1 MNPTDYDRV
10 DQALFGYSEGH
21 RQIAASIRLP
31 AADLYRLSAASDLA
45 TGTKLGPDESYIT
58 GVPLEESKRYALIRT
73 WLAPEL
79 PRPGCVWSHVLLLDT
94 RILGS
99 RTNLQDL
106 LQHFRRPQGDFKVY
120 SSAATLRSKATEPV
134 AIDEAELQQAIQDY
148 YSGRPALLSATLDQK
163 AAEGI
168 VTAMWSQQ
176 WPRLRAAFAFRTA
189 RTERRKSD
197 LVHYDVQLSSPSETE
212 KPGGTSSD
220 WALIAARDA
229 ATCHVTDLR
238 RFLWRYGRDIAAAR
252 TSYRML
258 VELFLLGRGHQN
270 IPTEHALRV
279 FRSLADPDDGQIL
292 KRDILGIPAASPSLS
307 PPISPIG
314 LLEVLADENAHQ
326 IVPAGVVAQRFQDL
340 DRVAIGAVAH
350 FLDLHYDALAPWK
363 NDLENAIVTGADAS
377 TLSHS
382 FPQRF
387 LMPVLRARPDLVNL
401 DAATLLSNDQLTE
414 LLDIYPA
421 TSAEDAL
428 ASEAVRRD
436 LGAAKNSKLVRR
448 DPERFFKAALNSGA
462 HSEIASAWKSLWPS
476 HAEAIFAAGWP
487 RTERSWSRVA
497 LGIAYMEYPRRVGPR
512 AEEWAIIFASLP
524 DDLHGDDRVR
534 LQGYLLRTAL
544 DEDSEGTWKLCAT
557 VLPELRPVILRGA
570 LPDDVYRMLSSD
582 LPRFNTAGYWDINRR
597 VLICL
602 SYLRRKI
609 SDPDAEGK
617 LGLSDHDRL
626 ILFDGAA
633 DEDDSKRPGFWWW

>member
-1 MNPTDYDRV
+1 MNDANYDRI

-45 TGTKLGPDESYIT
+45 TGTKLAPDESYIT

-79 PRPGCVWSHVLLLDT
+79 PRPGCVWSHVLLLDA
-94 RILGS
+94 RVLGS

-106 LQHFRRPQGDFKVY
+106 LQYFRRPRGDFKAY
-120 SSAATLRSKATEPV
+120 GLAATLEAGPTEPS
-134 AIDEAELQQAIQDY
+134 AIDEPELQRLIQDY

-163 AAEGI
+163 TAEGT

-197 LVHYDVQLSSPSETE
+197 LVHYDVQLGSLSDAGKAS
-212 KPGGTSSD
+212 GTSSD
-220 WALIAARDA
+220 WALVAARDA
-229 ATCHVTDLR
+229 ATCQVTDLR
-238 RFLWRYGRDIAAAR
+238 RFLWRYGRDISAAR

-270 IPTEHALRV
+270 IPAKHALSV
-279 FRSLADPDDGQIL
+279 FRSLPDPNDGEIL
-292 KRDILGIPAASPSLS
+292 KKDILGIPAASPSLS

-326 IVPAGVVAQRFQDL
+326 FVPAGVVAQRFQDL
-340 DRVAIGAVAH
+340 DRTAIGPVAN
-350 FLDLHYDALAPWK
+350 FLDQHYDTLAPWK
-363 NDLENAIVTGADAS
+363 DDLEKTIVNGADAS
-377 TLSHS
+377 ALSQS

-387 LMPVLRARPDLVNL
+387 LMPVLRARPDLINL
-401 DAATLLSNDQLTE
+401 DTITQLSNDELAE
-414 LLDIYPA
+414 LLDVYPA
-421 TSAEDAL
+421 TSAKDAL
-428 ASEAVRRD
+428 ASVAVRRD
-436 LGAAKNSKLVRR
+436 LGAVKNNKLVQQ
-448 DPERFFKAALNSGA
+448 DPERFFKSALDAAVHG
-462 HSEIASAWKSLWPS
+462 EIASAWKGLWPS
-476 HAEAIFAAGWP
+476 HAETIFAAGWP

-497 LGIAYMEYPRRVGPR
+497 LGVGYMGYPRRVGPR
-512 AEEWAIIFASLP
+512 AEEWTAIFASLP
-524 DDLHGDDRVR
+524 DDLHGDGRIR

-544 DEDSEGTWKLCAT
+544 DEGSAGTWKLCAL
-557 VLPELRPVILRGA
+557 VLPELRPVVLRGA

-602 SYLRRKI
+602 SYLRKKI
-609 SDPDAEGK
+609 SDPDAESE
-617 LGLSDHDRL
+617 LGLSDHDL
-626 ILFDGAA
+626 HVLFDGAA
-633 DEDDSKRPGFWWW
+633 DEDDSKRPGFWWF